1 MNENKIL
8 LSALFHDIG
17 KVLERTKEYKSKELP
32 EKFQSSRYAHPK
44 FSALFLHTL
53 TKEKENITD
62 FLKNNIDDEVID
74 LVLNHHDPQN
84 EYELILQ
91 ISDWIA
97 SSEREKDETQKGS
110 YIDVPL
116 RSIFSKVDSDAK
128 DLYYPLSTLENIY
141 PNDKENLKIGEEKYS
156 ELVNPFLKLIPKV
169 ENIDQLLTLFEFY
182 LSNVPAQTTNYSPDI
197 SIYDHSRITACLAH
211 ILYRN
216 LREKLLTKEDLLQ
229 IKEFLKQNIDNSI
242 CNKPLFTLISGDL
255 SGIQSFLFNVTSES
269 AGKMLKG
276 KSVFLDLLTRY
287 SAKYILDKTGFTR
300 VNIIYVGGG
309 NFDILISHTHED
321 VLSNLRDEI
330 VKSLW
335 YLVGD
340 DLYLGIE
347 WIHLSIKDLLNFIEK
362 REELRNKLD
371 ERKKRKYKE
380 LSNFYELIF
389 TPKDEKIS
397 DREYCTICGRKKIY
411 EESSGSEFTEARWCK
426 TCKSFIDFTEELK
439 KANYLIEEK
448 SSLEKEPESV
458 KEFFEKLGYSL
469 AFSEDRFRTEGIK
482 VYKLEEV
489 SLEKDF
495 IPDGFILGS
504 FKVVDSNF
512 ENIASRN
519 IQNGYGDKKL
529 AYLKMDADNMG
540 NIFKKL
546 SEIEKEREGLSLTR
560 FGVLS
565 RRIELFFGKGVLELI
580 KESRN
585 EFYPVYIGGDDLFI
599 IGTVDKVN
607 NLIKKIKEKYFEY
620 TGSKDIFTIS
630 GGLYYLPYNF
640 PLIRGA
646 HIVEESLEKAKSFRY
661 PEEDKPKKGKLCVE
675 GEVLT
680 YTEFEKSLEIANE
693 LKDRILSK
701 DRENKAS
708 RAIISKIENSIK
720 GFNPLLEQSL
730 KGRIS
735 PPAIWRF
742 LYYLRDYKDIAKKL
756 EEIILCNILE
766 RGEKFRNPRLILVA
780 TKIAKIKTRR
790 GES

>member
-17 KVLERTKEYKSKELP
+17 KVLERTKEYKSKEFP
-32 EKFQSSRYAHPK
+32 ERFQKSRYAHPK
-44 FSALFLHTL
+44 FSALFLYTL
-53 TKEKENITD
+53 TKNKENLSD
-62 FLKNNIDDEVID
+62 FWKNNIDDEVID
-74 LVLNHHDPQN
+74 LVLNHHDPQT
-84 EYELILQ
+84 EYDFILQ
-91 ISDWIA
+91 IADWIA
-97 SSEREKDETQKGS
+97 SSERERDEAQQGIYTE
-110 YIDVPL
+110 IAL
-116 RSIFSKVDSDAK
+116 RSIFSKIDPDAK
-128 DLYYPLSTLENIY
+128 ELYYPLSTLENIY
-141 PNDKENLKIGEEKYS
+141 PNEKENLRIGEEKYS
-156 ELVNPFLKLIPKV
+156 ELISPFLRLIPKV
-169 ENIDQLLTLFEFY
+169 ENIDQLLTLYEFY
-182 LSNVPAQTTNYSPDI
+182 LSNVPAQTTKFNPDI

-211 ILYRN
+211 IIYRN
-216 LREKLLTKEDLLQ
+216 FEKGLLTKDELLK
-229 IKEFLKQNIDNSI
+229 IKEYLSQNTYDSI
-242 CNKPLFTLISGDL
+242 SDKPLFTLISGDL

-287 SAKYILDKTGFTR
+287 VTKYILDNTSFTR
-300 VNIIYVGGG
+300 VNTIYVGGG
-309 NFDILISHTHED
+309 NFDILISYTHDD
-321 VLSNLRDEI
+321 VLSNLREEI
-330 VKSLW
+330 VKNLW
-335 YLVGD
+335 YLIGD

-347 WIHLSIKDLLNFIEK
+347 WIHLSIKDILKFIEK
-362 REELRNKLD
+362 KEELRNKLD
-371 ERKKRKYKE
+371 ERKKKKYKE
-380 LSNFYELIF
+380 LSNFYDLIF
-389 TPKDEKIS
+389 TPKDEKLY
-397 DREYCTICGRKKIY
+397 DKEYCTVCGRKKVY
-411 EESSGSEFTEARWCK
+411 EEPSESGLTEARWCK

-448 SSLEKEPESV
+448 GSLDKEPESV

-469 AFSEDRFRTEGIK
+469 AFSEEGFKAKNAK
-482 VYKLEEV
+482 VYKLEDISINE
-489 SLEKDF
+489 SF

-504 FKVVDSNF
+504 FKIVDSNF

-546 SEIEKEREGLSLTR
+546 SDLEREREGLSLTR

-565 RRIELFFGKGVLELI
+565 RRIELFFGKGVLEII
-580 KESRN
+580 KENRK

-599 IGTVDKVN
+599 IGTIDKVN
-607 NLIKKIKEKYFEY
+607 SLIKTIKEKYYEY
-620 TGSKDIFTIS
+620 TGSKDVFTIS

-646 HIVEESLEKAKSFRY
+646 QIVEESLEKAKSFKY
-661 PEEDKPKKGKLCVE
+661 PEEDKPKKGKVCVE

-680 YTEFEKSLEIANE
+680 YAEFGKSLEIADE
-693 LKDRILSK
+693 LKNKILSK
-701 DRENKAS
+701 DKENKAS
-708 RAIISKIENSIK
+708 RAIISKIENSLK

-780 TKIAKIKTRR
+780 TKIAKMKTRR